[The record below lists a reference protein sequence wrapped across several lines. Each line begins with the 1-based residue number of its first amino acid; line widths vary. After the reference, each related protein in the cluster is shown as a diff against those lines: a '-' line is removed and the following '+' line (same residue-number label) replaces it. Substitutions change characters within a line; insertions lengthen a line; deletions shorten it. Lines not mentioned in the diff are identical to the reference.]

1 MDCAEH
7 DMPAPPLHYCAARLS
22 IHSIAALGTNDPLAK
37 ADDRDL
43 AALHRV
49 VSAVASDAEGGLT

>member
-22 IHSIAALGTNDPLAK
+22 IHSIAALGTMIRLPKRMTGILP
-37 ADDRDL
+37 RFT
-43 AALHRV
+43 
-49 VSAVASDAEGGLT
+49 AS

>member
-1 MDCAEH
+1 MDRSEH
-7 DMPAPPLHYCAARLS
+7 DMPALLRGAVEHPFHRRS
-22 IHSIAALGTNDPLAK
+22 RHHDPLAK

-49 VSAVASDAEGGLT
+49 VSAVASDAEGGVT